1 MTPVTGKGPGY
12 TYVGFG
18 LGAIQT
24 GLFLYEAMASNAFNR
39 LVVAEVIP
47 EIVSQVRENR
57 GFVDLNIAHAGGIEK
72 AHIGP
77 LELYDP
83 ANAADH
89 QRLVD
94 ALAGAHEIGTAVPGV
109 KFYTS
114 PGAESLSRILAQGL
128 HVKVEKNGPRVVI
141 YTAENH
147 NRAAEILKEQVLA
160 HLDYPIY
167 AVVAQKVRFLNTVI
181 GKMSG
186 VITGKN
192 EINSLELIPMFPGS
206 QRAFVVEDFNRILI
220 SKVTFT
226 DDDREPPFQRGI
238 TSFIEKDN
246 LLPFEEAKL
255 FGHNATHSMAA
266 YLGTLL
272 GLQRIAEIPSIPG
285 LMEFL
290 RIAFIGESGK
300 ALVHR
305 YAGLD
310 TLFTPEGY
318 ANYAADLLRRMTN
331 PWLSDTVERV
341 GRDVERKLAWD
352 DRLVGTLRLCMAE
365 GLVPHRYA
373 LGTAAALVS
382 LYPRLLNVTEYAE
395 PFLRRLWGSTSRD
408 PGEESQVL
416 ALIDT
421 GLTRLRRWHASG
433 WGDITL
439 HLNDLLS

>member
-1 MTPVTGKGPGY
+1 MTPAAGKASGY

-24 GLFLYEAMASNAFNR
+24 GLFLYEAMASKAFDR

-47 EIVSQVRENR
+47 EVVSQVRENR

-77 LELYDP
+77 VELYDP
-83 ANAADH
+83 ADAADR
-89 QRLVD
+89 QRLVE
-94 ALAGAHEIGTAVPGV
+94 ALAEAHEIGTAVPGV

-114 PGAESLSRILAQGL
+114 PGAESLARILAQGL
-128 HVKVEKNGPRVVI
+128 QVKVEKNGPRAVI

-147 NRAAEILKEQVLA
+147 NRAAEILQEQVLA
-160 HLDYPIY
+160 QLDYSIY
-167 AVVAQKVRFLNTVI
+167 EAIAQKVGFLNTVI

-186 VITGKN
+186 VITDRN
-192 EINSLELIPMFPGS
+192 EIESFGLIPMFPGS

-220 SKVTFT
+220 SQVAFA
-226 DDDREPPFQRGI
+226 DNDREPPFQRGI
-238 TSFIEKDN
+238 SSFIEKDN

-255 FGHNATHSMAA
+255 YGHNATHAVA
-266 YLGTLL
+266 GYLAKLL

-285 LMEFL
+285 LLEFL
-290 RIAFIGESGK
+290 RIAFTEESGK
-300 ALVHR
+300 ALVQR

-310 TLFTPEGY
+310 PLFTPEGY
-318 ANYAADLLRRMTN
+318 AGYAADLLRRMTN

-365 GLVPHRYA
+365 GVVPQRYA

-382 LYPRLLNVTEYAE
+382 LYPRLLDAAEAAE
-395 PFLRRLWGSTSRD
+395 PYLSRLWGSTPRD

-421 GLTRLRRWHASG
+421 GLARLRSWHAAG
-433 WGDITL
+433 WGDIDEGL
-439 HLNDLLS
+439 QVLF